1 MRISDWSS
9 DVCSSD
15 LGVAGLVILGKPETE
30 RSIFR
35 VVPARDDIEPGTS
48 ATDFVNGRNLSG
60 KNEGVCRHRMHGR
73 NDADVPGDGQQ
84 AGGPCHRLENPAVEV
99 RSEEHTS
106 ELQSL
111 MRISYAV

>member
-1 MRISDWSS
+1 M
-9 DVCSSD
+9 
-15 LGVAGLVILGKPETE
+15 
-30 RSIFR
+30 
-35 VVPARDDIEPGTS
+35 EPGTS

-99 RSEEHTS
+99 RLPSEAKPARDRQPEIDDRFIKDRTS
-106 ELQSL
+106 TRMNSSQYCAYR
-111 MRISYAV
+111 MRDYC